1 MNLLRKKQQQQPQ
14 RRRASSV
21 QRGQG
26 RGSESTPLYSDRYA
40 YRRNRTLT
48 GSLSSN
54 VTSVNEHRAE
64 FKSPRVQTHQLR
76 QHRRR
81 LAGALVGVSVVAA
94 VLLWVLWHSIAVV
107 QIQVV
112 MGGAQPAN
120 TQLYTGSIQRY
131 LSSHLLERT
140 SATINTTALTAAV
153 QRELPEVKS
162 ITLNTDGSSF
172 GNATFDV
179 TMRQPV
185 VSWQTGSTRLYVD
198 TDGASFTRNYY
209 HSPSVEVVDE
219 TGIQAVNNR
228 ILASSRFLGFIGLTI
243 GQFASQGL
251 TVSKVVLP
259 VNTTHQLLVS
269 MDSIGY
275 PVKVSTDRSATHQ
288 AEDAARS
295 IRYLK
300 AKGIVPRDY
309 VDVRVSGRAFYK

>member
-1 MNLLRKKQQQQPQ
+1 MNLLRKKQQSQPQ

-26 RGSESTPLYSDRYA
+26 RGSEVTPLYADRYT

-48 GSLSSN
+48 GSLSSD
-54 VTSVNEHRAE
+54 VASVNEHRAE
-64 FKSPRVQTHQLR
+64 FKSPRVQSHQLR

-81 LAGALVGVSVVAA
+81 LTGALLGVSVVAL
-94 VLLWVLWHSIAVV
+94 VLLWVVWHAIATV
-107 QIQVV
+107 QIKIAMDGARPTDTQVYV
-112 MGGAQPAN
+112 DA
-120 TQLYTGSIQRY
+120 IQRY
-131 LSSHLLERT
+131 LTSHPLERT
-140 SATINTTALTAAV
+140 TVTVNTETLTAAV
-153 QRELPEVKS
+153 QHELPEVKA
-162 ITLNTDGSSF
+162 ITLKADASSF
-172 GNATFDV
+172 GTGVFSV

-198 TDGASFTRNYY
+198 TDGVSFTRNYY

-251 TVSKVVLP
+251 TVAKVTLP
-259 VNTTHQLLVS
+259 VDTTHQLLVS
-269 MDSIGY
+269 VTSVSYAI
-275 PVKVSTDRSATHQ
+275 KVNTDRSAAHQ

-295 IRYLK
+295 IRYLE